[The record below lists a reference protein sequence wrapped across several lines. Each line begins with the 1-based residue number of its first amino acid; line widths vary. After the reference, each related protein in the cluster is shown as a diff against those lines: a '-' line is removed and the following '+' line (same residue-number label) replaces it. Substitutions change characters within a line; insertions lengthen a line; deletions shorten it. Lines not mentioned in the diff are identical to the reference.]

1 MNPTRLG
8 KYTLLE
14 QLGKGGF
21 GTVYKATDPIGRTV
35 AIKVLKA
42 SWVDDPSVMARF
54 RLEALAAGK
63 LFHARIATILDF
75 DEADGQPFLVM
86 RFVDG
91 QSLDKLLAERGA
103 LDWETAIHILKEVA
117 EGLDFAHKH
126 GFIHRDIKPAN
137 FLISKEEG
145 AVLTDFGLAKAAE
158 VSGLSSSEVLVGS
171 PSYIAPEVWQ
181 GHKASPATDIYSLA
195 CSFYEMITG
204 NKLFTGDSSPQIM
217 TRHVLEGPK
226 FPPVWPKNT
235 PPGVEGVLHKALM
248 MEPGERYPNAMAF
261 VNALEGLKNIPVQ
274 TEEIQPAPSPVTHP
288 VKAPTR
294 IPVIIWPVAGLS
306 LLCALACG
314 ALLLFR
320 VIQNQASQKKQTA
333 EYAAPTRTRKAPTST
348 VAEIIF
354 SPTSIIMI
362 STPTLNEAISTPTLP
377 ENISTPSAT
386 RVISSSTPEPTRT
399 PESIASPT
407 LTPVPASPTPVFLRS
422 NSSLGFSAG
431 GRSISMVAIGYPEKI
446 AILVVGSID
455 GTQTDTR
462 DTVLEMVRLYT
473 NDTTLIPPETT
484 FYLIPSINPDGNDNN
499 SRFNDNDVDLNRNW
513 GTGDWRSDP
522 PVPGYA
528 DGKPGAGG
536 SNPFSEL
543 ETSQL
548 RSLLLDLTNTNQRVI
563 LVILHSTV
571 SRTQGEV
578 FAGYSTSANRFDPE
592 SERLAKTLQTRLGYT
607 YSTVWDYKTPGDA
620 IDWCVEH
627 GIPAIDI
634 VWPKKTP
641 PTAQE
646 LISALS
652 TLSK

>member
-8 KYTLLE
+8 KYTLIE

-35 AIKVLKA
+35 AIKILKPG
-42 SWVDDPSVMARF
+42 WVDDPSVMARF

-75 DEADGQPFLVM
+75 DEAEGQPFLVM
-86 RFVDG
+86 RYVDG
-91 QSLDKLLAERGA
+91 QSLDKILAEKGG
-103 LDWETAIHILKEVA
+103 LDWETAIRILKEVA
-117 EGLDFAHKH
+117 EGLDFAHQR

-181 GHKASPATDIYSLA
+181 GNKASPATDIYSLA

-226 FPPVWPKNT
+226 FPPVWPKAI
-235 PPGVEGVLHKALM
+235 PAGVEGVLYKALM
-248 MEPGERYPNAMAF
+248 REPGERYPNAMAF
-261 VNALEGLKNIPVQ
+261 VSALEQLKHIPAQQAQNIS
-274 TEEIQPAPSPVTHP
+274 IPSHDTTQIKKTSRLPIV
-288 VKAPTR
+288 
-294 IPVIIWPVAGLS
+294 IWPVLGLS
-306 LLCALACG
+306 LFCVLACSA
-314 ALLLFR
+314 ALLFYFF
-320 VIQNQASQKKQTA
+320 QNRDAQKKPTA
-333 EYAAPTRTRKAPTST
+333 ESMAPTWTRRAATPT
-348 VAEIIF
+348 VIEIIF
-354 SPTSIIMI
+354 SPTVIGII
-362 STPTLNEAISTPTLP
+362 STPTLNEVIATPTPPEMISTPT
-377 ENISTPSAT
+377 TA
-386 RVISSSTPEPTRT
+386 RVIPSSTPKPTQT
-399 PESIASPT
+399 PELIASPT
-407 LTPVPASPTPVFLRS
+407 VTPIPASPTPSFVRS
-422 NSSLGFSAG
+422 NSPLGLSAG
-431 GRSISMVAIGYPEKI
+431 GRSISMVTIGYPEKT

-462 DTVLEMVRLYT
+462 DAVLELIRVYT
-473 NDTTLIPPETT
+473 NDASLLPPETT
-484 FYLIPSINPDGNDNN
+484 LYLIPSINPDGNEHN
-499 SRFNDNDVDLNRNW
+499 SRFNDNNVDLNRNW
-513 GTGDWRSDP
+513 ETGDWRSDP

-536 SNPFSEL
+536 SYPFSEL

-548 RSLLLDLTNTNQRVI
+548 RSLMLDLTKTYQRVI
-563 LVILHSTV
+563 LVVLHSTV

-592 SERLAKTLQTRLGYT
+592 SERLAKTLQSRLGYT

-627 GIPAIDI
+627 GILAIDI
-634 VWPKKTP
+634 VWPQKTP
-641 PTAQE
+641 PSTQDLRGA
-646 LISALS
+646 LSALI
-652 TLSK
+652 K

>member
-8 KYTLLE
+8 KYTLIE

-42 SWVDDPSVMARF
+42 GWVDDPSVMARF

-75 DEADGQPFLVM
+75 DEAEGQPFLVM

-91 QSLDKLLAERGA
+91 QSLDKLLAEKGA

-226 FPPVWPKNT
+226 FPPVWPRNIPT
-235 PPGVEGVLHKALM
+235 GVEGVLHKALM

-274 TEEIQPAPSPVTHP
+274 QDKIPPAPSPVTHP
-288 VKAPTR
+288 VKKPAR
-294 IPVIIWPVAGLS
+294 IPVFIWPVAGLS
-306 LLCALACG
+306 LFCALACG
-314 ALLLFR
+314 SLLLFK
-320 VIQNQASQKKQTA
+320 VIQNQAAQKKQTV
-333 EYAAPTRTRKAPTST
+333 EYTAPTRTRVAPTST
-348 VAEIIF
+348 VVE
-354 SPTSIIMI
+354 MI
-362 STPTLNEAISTPTLP
+362 STPTT
-377 ENISTPSAT
+377 T
-386 RVISSSTPEPTRT
+386 RVISSSTPEPTQT
-399 PESIASPT
+399 PELIVSPT
-407 LTPVPASPTPVFLRS
+407 QSPIPVSPTPGFRRS
-422 NSSLGFSAG
+422 NSPLGLSAG
-431 GRSISMVAIGYPEKI
+431 RRSISMVTIGYPDQA

-462 DTVLEMVRLYT
+462 DAVLELIRLYT

-536 SNPFSEL
+536 SAPFSEL

-548 RSLLLDLTNTNQRVI
+548 RSLILDLTKNYQRVI

-578 FAGYSTSANRFDPE
+578 FAGYSMSASRFDPE
-592 SERLAKTLQTRLGYT
+592 SERLAKILQTRLGYT

-627 GIPAIDI
+627 GILAIDL
-634 VWPKKTP
+634 VWPQKTP
-641 PTAQE
+641 PSSMD
-646 LISALS
+646 LIGALS
-652 TLSK
+652 TLMK

>member
-1 MNPTRLG
+1 MSPTRLG
-8 KYTLLE
+8 KYTLIE

-35 AIKVLKA
+35 AIKVLKPG
-42 SWVDDPSVMARF
+42 WVDDPSVMARF

-75 DEADGQPFLVM
+75 DEAEGQPFLVM
-86 RFVDG
+86 RYVDG
-91 QSLDKLLAERGA
+91 QSLDKLLAEKGA

-117 EGLDFAHKH
+117 EGLDFAHQH

-181 GHKASPATDIYSLA
+181 GQKASPATDIYSLA

-235 PPGVEGVLHKALM
+235 PPGVDGVLHKALM

-261 VNALEGLKNIPVQ
+261 VIALEGLKNIPPQ
-274 TEEIQPAPSPVTHP
+274 QEKIQPAPGTVTQP
-288 VKAPTR
+288 VKNQAR
-294 IPVIIWPVAGLS
+294 IPVWIWPVLGLS
-306 LLCALACG
+306 LFCVLACSVV
-314 ALLLFR
+314 LLFR
-320 VIQNQASQKKQTA
+320 VIQHQAAQKKQTA
-333 EYAAPTRTRKAPTST
+333 EYIAPTRTRSAP
-348 VAEIIF
+348 
-354 SPTSIIMI
+354 
-362 STPTLNEAISTPTLP
+362 TPTLVEIIVSPTAIEIISTRTPDEAISTPTPP
-377 ENISTPSAT
+377 EMVATSTT
-386 RVISSSTPEPTRT
+386 TMVISSPTHEPTHTPEFV
-399 PESIASPT
+399 ASPT
-407 LTPVPASPTPVFLRS
+407 LTTIPASPTPGFMRS
-422 NSSLGFSAG
+422 NSPLGLSAG
-431 GRSISMVAIGYPEKI
+431 GRSISMVTIGYPGKT
-446 AILVVGSID
+446 AILLVGSID

-462 DTVLEMVRLYT
+462 DAVLELIRLYT
-473 NDTTLIPPETT
+473 NDTTLVPPETIL
-484 FYLIPSINPDGNDNN
+484 YLIPSINPDGNDHN

-513 GTGDWRSDP
+513 ETGDWRSDP

-536 SNPFSEL
+536 AYPFSEL

-548 RSLLLDLTNTNQRVI
+548 RSTMLDLTKTYQRVI
-563 LVILHSTV
+563 LIILHSTV
-571 SRTQGEV
+571 SRTEGEL
-578 FAGYSTSANRFDPE
+578 FAGYSTNANRFDPE
-592 SERLAKTLQTRLGYT
+592 SERLAKLLQTRLGYT

-620 IDWCVEH
+620 IDWCVEY
-627 GIPAIDI
+627 GILAIDI

-641 PTAQE
+641 PSNQD
-646 LISALS
+646 LLGALS
-652 TLSK
+652 TLSR